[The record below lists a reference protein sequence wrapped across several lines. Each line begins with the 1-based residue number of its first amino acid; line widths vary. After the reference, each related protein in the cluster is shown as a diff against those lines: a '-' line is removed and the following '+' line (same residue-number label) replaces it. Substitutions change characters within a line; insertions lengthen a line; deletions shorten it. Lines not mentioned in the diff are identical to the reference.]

1 MAFFLMDHLVQ
12 GGPKKLDQNLQ
23 TFDISHT
30 FLALTAAKL
39 SSVKNGPVFLA
50 HLVYI
55 KFICYPVSLPS
66 VIYTSFHNSF
76 LRYCGVYSSGTYYSC
91 SKKTVLFLLAHPVC
105 RCKSSLQGAI
115 SVWSGSVVTLFSL
128 TEAVC

>member
-39 SSVKNGPVFLA
+39 SCVKNGPPCIYKI
-50 HLVYI
+50 HL
-55 KFICYPVSLPS
+55 LPS
-66 VIYTSFHNSF
+66 VITQCHIYKFPQLFFKVLWSVQFWHVLQLF
-76 LRYCGVYSSGTYYSC
+76 
-91 SKKTVLFLLAHPVC
+91 KKTVLFLLAHPVC